1 AWISGSLARR
11 DGVQRIQVI
20 DEAWAM
26 LSNPA
31 SVRHL
36 QASWKLCR
44 DYGVANIAIAHR
56 IADLRAQADD
66 GTALAKI
73 AAGLLGDTE
82 TRILFRQSP
91 DQVAE
96 AKSMLGLSDVEAD
109 LLPRLTRG
117 RALWKRPDSSAL
129 VHHVV
134 APSEWRFC
142 DTDAALL
149 GRRQIFCDDLARSA
163 KFGRELAS

>member
-11 DGVQRIQVI
+11 DGVQKVQVI
-20 DEAWAM
+20 DEAWA
-26 LSNPA
+26 LLANPA

-82 TRILFRQSP
+82 TRSWAGSIRTISVGGSVMSRFVARYPMWANRLSSYSRSRPTQERCPPLSRPRYAHRQC
-91 DQVAE
+91 
-96 AKSMLGLSDVEAD
+96 L
-109 LLPRLTRG
+109 
-117 RALWKRPDSSAL
+117 RALAL
-129 VHHVV
+129 GV
-134 APSEWRFC
+134 ALAACSGSGHSPSL
-142 DTDAALL
+142 DA
-149 GRRQIFCDDLARSA
+149 
-163 KFGRELAS
+163 